1 MITLVLAALA
11 ALLSQPGPLK
21 IVVIEGEGAVNII
34 QQKTAVAPVI
44 EVRDQNNL
52 PVPGAVVTFTISG
65 GKQAAF
71 AGGSQTLTV
80 TTNAAGRAA
89 ASAVS
94 PINSGA
100 VQIQVQATF
109 QGQTAAATIAQT
121 NVVAAGGGLSGLAV
135 AGIVGGVGA
144 AGGAILLSKN
154 MDEDDAVVVDPSPVG
169 EALGTYT
176 LLTINGIGLPAVGV
190 SSPPATCPV
199 IFDNVTLTLRGGQ
212 DRMFEVIE
220 NSRTDCPV
228 GTNSTFRSSSVGTW
242 AISGNTVTFQQTT
255 QNVML
260 DTATFNGSTLTMT
273 AVFPHSDRGTPPRVN
288 TTWRK

>member
-1 MITLVLAALA
+1 MNTLLVAGLAV
-11 ALLSQPGPLK
+11 LLSQPGPLK

-44 EVRDQNNL
+44 EVRDRNNL

-94 PINSGA
+94 PLNSGA

-121 NVVAAGGGLSGLAV
+121 NVVAAGGGLGGLAV

-144 AGGAILLSKN
+144 AGGAVLLAKN
-154 MDEDDAVVVDPSPVG
+154 TDDDDGIVSDPSPVA
-169 EALGTYT
+169 EAAGTYA
-176 LLTINGIGLPAVGV
+176 LQTINGIGLPAVGV
-190 SSPPATCPV
+190 TSPPATCAV
-199 IFDNVTLTLRGGQ
+199 IFDNVTLTLAAGPERQ
-212 DRMFEVIE
+212 FEVIE

-228 GTNSTFRSSSVGTW
+228 GTNSTFRSSTIGTW
-242 AISGNTVTFQQTT
+242 AVSGNTVTFQHTS
-255 QNVML
+255 QNVIL
-260 DTATFNGSTLTMT
+260 DTATLNGATLTMT
-273 AVFPHSDRGTPPRVN
+273 VVFPHSDRGTPPRVN